1 MTEERQERIN
11 HHIHQLITEIGPRM
25 IGTTANRSAAKYI
38 YDQFGESDI
47 AVKLQR
53 FDCVT
58 WSAEPPI
65 IAIGE
70 ETTDRHVVVNTF
82 SPPCEV
88 TAPMV
93 ACNSLAQL
101 ESASLVGKI
110 VLMYGDLTKQPIAA
124 KGSPFY
130 LPDKHRRINELLE
143 SKRPAAA
150 ILVSPRFADP
160 LPIIEDWDIV
170 IPSVTVSA
178 ANGIWLLRNL
188 DKSVH
193 LTILTEHSM
202 GQGRNVIATIPGDRP
217 ERIVICAH
225 FDTKINTP
233 GAVDNGAAVV
243 ALLTLAAEL
252 AKLPHKATIE
262 FIAFNGEEYYGL
274 GDTEYLNHYEATFP
288 AIIATINM
296 DGIGQWTGTTTI
308 APLAHSEAF
317 GQTLIDLVQVNP
329 HVVLTE
335 PWYASNHYTFFSK
348 GVPCVAVSSVGVDD
362 IGHFV
367 WDDVGWLDS
376 NKIEEVVK
384 LVLDLVKVIETKSI
398 AWSRP

>member
-1 MTEERQERIN
+1 MSDGLQERIN
-11 HHIHQLITEIGPRM
+11 QHIHQLITEIGPRM
-25 IGTTANRSAAKYI
+25 IGTPANRSAAKYI

-70 ETTDRHVVVNTF
+70 ETADHHTVVNTF

-101 ESASLVGKI
+101 ANASLVGKI
-110 VLMYGDLTKQPIAA
+110 VLLYGDLTKQPIAP
-124 KGSPFY
+124 KGHPFY
-130 LPDKHRRINELLE
+130 MPDHHRRINELLDA
-143 SKRPAAA
+143 KRPSAA
-150 ILVSPRFADP
+150 ILVSPRFVDP

-178 ANGIWLLRNL
+178 ANGIWLLKNL
-188 DKSVH
+188 DKNVR

-202 GQGRNVIATIPGDRP
+202 GQGRNVIATIPGERP

-243 ALLTLAAEL
+243 ALLALAAEL
-252 AKLPHKATIE
+252 AKQPHNATIE

-274 GDTEYLNHYEATFP
+274 GDTEYLRNYESTFP
-288 AIIATINM
+288 SIIAAINM
-296 DGIGQWTGTTTI
+296 DGIGQWTGTST
-308 APLAHSEAF
+308 AAALAHSEAF
-317 GQTLIDLVQVNP
+317 GQTLSEVVQTYPSVII
-329 HVVLTE
+329 TD
-335 PWYASNHYTFFSK
+335 PWYASNHYTFFSR
-348 GVPCVAVSSVGVDD
+348 GVPSIAISSIGVDD

-367 WDDVGWLDS
+367 WDDIGWLDP
-376 NKIEEVVK
+376 NKIAEVVNF
-384 LVLDLVKVIETKSI
+384 VIELVKRLDTKSI
-398 AWSRP
+398 AWTRP